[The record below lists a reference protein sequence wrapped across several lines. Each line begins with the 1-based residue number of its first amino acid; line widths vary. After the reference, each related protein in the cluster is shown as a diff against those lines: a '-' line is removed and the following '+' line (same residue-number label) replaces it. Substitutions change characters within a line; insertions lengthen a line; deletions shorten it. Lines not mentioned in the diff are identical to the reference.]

1 MRFGLALPQ
10 YDYSLPGIESIGWSQ
25 VRDWAV
31 RAEEMGFDS
40 IWLSDHLF
48 LDISKYG
55 GPDTARGAME
65 CWTTIAALT
74 SVTSRVRL
82 GTLVLCNDLRPPSLV
97 AKMAATV
104 DLLSE
109 GRLEIGMGAGWY
121 EPDYRAA
128 GIEFR
133 RAGLRIDRLAEA
145 VQIVRGMLSHEVFS
159 FSGEHY
165 EIKEAYNL
173 PRPVQQPSPPVW
185 VGGKGDR
192 IVETAARYADGF
204 NSVWAWTPEAFGE
217 RIALLERLAKEAGR
231 DPSEIRKSVG
241 LYTLGGDDRSQ
252 VESRY
257 EAYKRASFG
266 VAKDIPLGDW
276 AADKLCG
283 TPEEIVEL
291 VRRFEA
297 LGVEEV
303 ILGFGLLPFQIADER
318 AVEWFANEVFPL
330 MARGQGA

>member
-10 YDYSLPGIESIGWSQ
+10 YDYSLPGIDTIGWSH

-55 GPDTARGAME
+55 GPDEPHGAME

-74 SVTSRVRL
+74 SATSRVRL

-104 DLLSE
+104 DLLSG

-133 RAGLRIDRLAEA
+133 PAGARIERLAEA
-145 VQIVRGMLSHEVFS
+145 VQIVRGMLQSEKFS
-159 FSGEHY
+159 FAGKHY
-165 EIKEAYNL
+165 EIADAYNL
-173 PRPVQQPSPPVW
+173 PKAVQRPNPPVW

-192 IVETAARYADGF
+192 LVKVAARYADGF
-204 NSVWAWTPEAFGE
+204 NSVWAWTPAAFGE
-217 RIALLERLAKEAGR
+217 RIALLDKCAIEAGR
-231 DPSEIRKSVG
+231 DPSQIRKSVG
-241 LYTLGGDDRSQ
+241 LYTLGGDDLREI
-252 VESRY
+252 ESRFENY
-257 EAYKRASFG
+257 QRVSLGAS
-266 VAKDIPLGDW
+266 KDMSLQQW
-276 AADKLCG
+276 RADKLCG
-283 TPEEIVEL
+283 TAEEILERVSS
-291 VRRFEA
+291 FEA

-303 ILGFGLLPFQIADER
+303 ILGFGLLPFQIADEG
-318 AVEWFANEVFPL
+318 AVEWFANEIFPL
-330 MARGQGA
+330 TASRQGA